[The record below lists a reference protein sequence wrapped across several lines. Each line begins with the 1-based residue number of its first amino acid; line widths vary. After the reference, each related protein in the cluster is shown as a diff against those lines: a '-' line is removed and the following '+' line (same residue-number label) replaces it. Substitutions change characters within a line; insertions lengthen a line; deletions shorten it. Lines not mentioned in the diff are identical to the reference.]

1 MFMENE
7 LTYALITPYSIVKS
21 RTGGIIGRLLR
32 LSSLELVGARMYV
45 FSDEFV
51 DTYAR
56 DLRDTIRDPKLGQ
69 GWFDYIKE
77 NLSRGN
83 RFGILPRCMLL
94 LFRGRDA
101 RRHLKDDVIGSF
113 TRTPVGDTLR
123 GTYGDLAFDVWGN
136 VAYFEPAAITAPD
149 DESNIR
155 HLELFAKYALSDG
168 GILEDQLA
176 FPDDQKDIQ
185 TSLVLLKPDNFER
198 PSGRAGNIIDVFSRT
213 GLFMVAAEVVSM
225 TAAQGIEFY
234 GHLRKSFVEKLK
246 GNLKDP
252 LRAALSQDFDFPIS
266 DGLCDKVIDLL
277 KDLNAEHEFNRIVHY
292 MTGVDLN
299 EITDPK
305 QREQLSRTKC
315 LAILYRGPEAIN
327 KIRNRLGA
335 TNPQDAAPGTA
346 RSEFAQDLMRN
357 GAHASDS
364 PDSAARER
372 KILGLEK
379 EKSDACRVKQLIEEY
394 LAQARG

>member
-1 MFMENE
+1 MKNE
-7 LTYALITPYSIVKS
+7 LAYALITPYSIVKS

-32 LSSLELVGARMYV
+32 LSNLELVGARMYV

-56 DLRDTIRDPKLGQ
+56 DFRGVSPDPKLGQ

-94 LFRGRDA
+94 LFRGDDA

-113 TRTPVGDTLR
+113 TRMPVGDTLR
-123 GTYGDLAFDVWGN
+123 GTYGDLVFDVWGN
-136 VAYFEPAAITAPD
+136 VAYFEPAAITAAD
-149 DESNIR
+149 DESNKR
-155 HLELFAKYALSDG
+155 HLELFAKYASSDG
-168 GILEDQLA
+168 GLLEDQLT
-176 FPDDQKDIQ
+176 FPEDKKDIQ

-234 GHLRKSFVEKLK
+234 GHLRKIFVEKLK

-252 LRAALSQDFDFPIS
+252 LRNAISQNFDFPVS
-266 DGLCDKVIDLL
+266 DGLCDKIVDLL
-277 KDLNAEHEFNRIVHY
+277 KDLNAEHEFQRIVHY

-299 EITDPK
+299 DVTDPNQQK
-305 QREQLSRTKC
+305 KLSHAKC
-315 LAILYRGPEAIN
+315 LAILYRGPKAID
-327 KIRNRLGA
+327 KIRTRLGA
-335 TNPQDAAPGTA
+335 TNPQEAEPGTA

-364 PDSAARER
+364 PESAARER
-372 KILGLEK
+372 KILGLAK
-379 EKSDACRVKQLIEEY
+379 EETDTCQVKQLIEEY
-394 LAQARG
+394 LAQARE